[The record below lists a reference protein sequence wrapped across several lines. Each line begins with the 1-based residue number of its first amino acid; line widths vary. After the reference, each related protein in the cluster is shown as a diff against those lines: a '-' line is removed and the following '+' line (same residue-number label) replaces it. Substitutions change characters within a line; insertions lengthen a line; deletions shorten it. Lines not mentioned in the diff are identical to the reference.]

1 MTTLLD
7 DYALISPLRYRN
19 NWLKLI
25 IVAFGLLV
33 GVSSSSPVAPILI
46 ALSMS
51 FATVVLGK
59 TPLKLYLKIL
69 IAPFGFA
76 VTGAVVILF
85 FFGSGSEIFSFN
97 VFGYPFI
104 ANSEGV
110 NMAALVI
117 SRTFGG
123 MCCLFFLAFT
133 TPMVELF
140 AVLKKTRLPESFVE
154 LSMLIYRYIFV
165 FLDVAMSIKYAQTIR
180 LGYKDF
186 KSSVYSFSMLVSTLF
201 LRSWEQGEKLYL
213 AMDSRCYNGKM
224 MLFDAKR
231 PVEFSEII
239 ITSLYFMFILVIF
252 YFTKNISV
260 V

>member
-7 DYALISPLRYRN
+7 DYALISPLRNRN

-33 GVSSSSPVAPILI
+33 GVSSTSPVTPLFI

-51 FATVVLGK
+51 IATVFLGK

-69 IAPFGFA
+69 TAPLGFA
-76 VTGAVVILF
+76 FAGAVVIFF
-85 FFGSGSEIFSFN
+85 FFGSGSEILSFN
-97 VFGYPFI
+97 IFGYPFI
-104 ANSEGV
+104 ANSEGI
-110 NMAALVI
+110 NMATLVV
-117 SRTFGG
+117 SRTFSG

-140 AVLKKTRLPESFVE
+140 AVLKKTRLPESFIE

-180 LGYKDF
+180 LGYKDV
-186 KSSVYSFSMLVSTLF
+186 KSSIYSFSMLVSTLF
-201 LRSWEQGEKLYL
+201 LQSWEQGEKLYL

-224 MLFDAKR
+224 MMFDAKR
-231 PVEFSEII
+231 PVELSEII
-239 ITSLYFMFILVIF
+239 TASLYFIFILTIF